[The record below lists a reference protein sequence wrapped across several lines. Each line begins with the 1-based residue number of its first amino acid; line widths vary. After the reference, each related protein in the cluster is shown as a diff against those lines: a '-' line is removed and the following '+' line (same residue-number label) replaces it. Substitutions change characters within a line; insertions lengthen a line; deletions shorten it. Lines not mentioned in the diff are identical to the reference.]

1 MNWKTKWLSASM
13 PSCTARAALALF
25 AVLASS
31 MLRRCSSS
39 ASLASMRYAVC
50 LPKQRMQSGGPAQNA
65 QSSSEFFAIL
75 EWRERDSQTSCE
87 KVDIEPINEWMDEW
101 MHFSVL
107 HSYPLDFRWSIPFPH
122 TTPHEAA
129 IPCVHGPPY
138 FPSPARC
145 LWHWLAPWALQQLPG
160 SMHSAT
166 AKESGTDFWC
176 VGDI

>member
-87 KVDIEPINEWMDEW
+87 KVDIERINEWMNALLSLT
-101 MHFSVL
+101 FIA
-107 HSYPLDFRWSIPFPH
+107 FRFQMINSISTYH
-122 TTPHEAA
+122 TTWSCNTMRAWTALFSKSRTMPLALIGTLGIAA
-129 IPCVHGPPY
+129 
-138 FPSPARC
+138 
-145 LWHWLAPWALQQLPG
+145 APWQHAQCNCQRVMNWFL
-160 SMHSAT
+160 M
-166 AKESGTDFWC
+166 C
-176 VGDI
+176 